1 MLDIQTIIAPP
12 FPKSVKRSSKP
23 NTFCP
28 GCGHQII
35 LKELGFSI
43 DELGIQ
49 QKAMIGLDIGC
60 SLIAWD
66 FFDVDSLQTHHGRTI
81 PVMVGYKMAK
91 PESVS
96 IAYLGD
102 GGAYAIGAQH
112 LINSAMKNSN
122 ITVIVVNNVNYAMT
136 GGQEAPTSLPGQITS
151 TTPHGADEYFFRGPE
166 SIRCVN
172 PKAFIARTA
181 VTDPIQVK
189 TYIKKAIE
197 WQAQGKGFSMV
208 EILSFC
214 PTNWKTNTAEETWAY
229 MDTVKKAYQLGEI
242 KVVCTAE

>member
-1 MLDIQTIIAPP
+1 MTETKIITPP
-12 FPKSVKRSSKP
+12 FPKSVKQSSKP

-35 LKELGFSI
+35 LKELGWTI
-43 DELGIQ
+43 DELNIQ
-49 QKAMIGLDIGC
+49 GKAMIGLDIGC

-91 PESVS
+91 PDSAS

-102 GGAYAIGAQH
+102 GGGYAIGAQH
-112 LINSAMKNSN
+112 LVSSAMRNNN

-136 GGQEAPTSLPGQITS
+136 GGQEAPTTLPGQITS
-151 TTPHGADEYFFRGPE
+151 TTPHGADDHFFRGPE
-166 SIRCVN
+166 SIRCIN
-172 PKAFIARTA
+172 SKAFIARAA

-197 WQAQGKGFSMV
+197 WQMQGKGFSMV

-214 PTNWKTNTAEETWAY
+214 PTNWKTNTADETWAY
-229 MDTVKKAYQLGEI
+229 MDAVKKVYQLGEI

>member
-1 MLDIQTIIAPP
+1 MLETQIKTTPS
-12 FPKSVKRSSKP
+12 FPKSVKLSSKP

-35 LKELGFSI
+35 LKELGLAI
-43 DELGIQ
+43 DEFDIQ
-49 QKAMIGLDIGC
+49 KKTMIGLDIGC

-91 PESVS
+91 PDSIS

-112 LINSAMKNSN
+112 LVNSAMRNNN
-122 ITVIVVNNVNYAMT
+122 ITVIVVNNANYAMT
-136 GGQEAPTSLPGQITS
+136 GGQEAPTTLPGQITS
-151 TTPHGADEYFFRGPE
+151 TTPKGADDHYFHGPE
-166 SIRCVN
+166 SIRCIN
-172 PKAFIARTA
+172 QNAFVARAA

-189 TYIKKAIE
+189 TYIKKALE
-197 WQAQGKGFSMV
+197 WQMQGKGFSMV

-214 PTNWKTNTAEETWAY
+214 PTNWKTNTAPETWTY
-229 MDTVKKAYQLGEI
+229 MDQLKKFYQLGEI